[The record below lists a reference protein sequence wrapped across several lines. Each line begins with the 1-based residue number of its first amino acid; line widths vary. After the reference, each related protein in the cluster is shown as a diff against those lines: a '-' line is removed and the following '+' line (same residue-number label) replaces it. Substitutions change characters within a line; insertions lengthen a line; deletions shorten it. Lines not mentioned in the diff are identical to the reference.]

1 MHKQKLWGCYLDFAD
16 ISRLVDHDAYRR
28 RLPHLLVH
36 PGAQNVR
43 KVHQELPRGILA
55 DILPAERE
63 GRGSEA
69 VHELRNERQLAKR
82 NVLPRKKQHCEED
95 AKQSRPD
102 PHLLLR
108 KLLTHVMRSHLLLVV
123 TGRMLV

>member
-1 MHKQKLWGCYLDFAD
+1 MRDYAQAKTVDFAD

-43 KVHQELPRGILA
+43 KVHQELSRGILP

-63 GRGSEA
+63 GPSRGSRAEA
-69 VHELRNERQLAKR
+69 VHELRNERPPG
-82 NVLPRKKQHCEED
+82 N
-95 AKQSRPD
+95 
-102 PHLLLR
+102 LR
-108 KLLTHVMRSHLLLVV
+108 SAMCCLTYRATSLGLGLEA
-123 TGRMLV
+123 G